1 MIAVARVAEFGFFTD
16 IFSCCNFDVAFSF
29 MSILWILSHIL
40 IGIKRILE
48 SERYKLYVHL

>member
-1 MIAVARVAEFGFFTD
+1 MIAVAQVAEFGLFTD